1 MTSGYEPDVKM
12 LQKMLRLSVG
22 VSAPPITF
30 DVIHSLIELS
40 LSSYENI
47 IKANEGGVMETE
59 TDRKAPGSC

>member
-1 MTSGYEPDVKM
+1 M
-12 LQKMLRLSVG
+12 LQRMSVG
-22 VSAPPITF
+22 VSVPPITF

-47 IKANEGGVMETE
+47 VKANEGGIMETE